1 MLHLWQLR
9 SYLATFQRLS
19 SSQQERKQTINHC
32 SSFEALSSP
41 AFRPSSRLSTTQEIV
56 SARSLSDLLQWGQ
69 TPALHLQNGILHA
82 DKGPL
87 VKRTGSSVDTVKRK
101 KEKKKTQ
108 KKELL
113 NEVVKSTGFP
123 KTHSSLLFRAGVK
136 RTRMPLKEQMMWN
149 FYYVY
154 LHSLLHIK

>member
-9 SYLATFQRLS
+9 SYLATFQWLS

-41 AFRPSSRLSTTQEIV
+41 AFRPSSRWVQLKKSISQIPFWFIAMRANPSTS
-56 SARSLSDLLQWGQ
+56 SAKWSFACRQRTTCKKDW
-69 TPALHLQNGILHA
+69 I
-82 DKGPL
+82 
-87 VKRTGSSVDTVKRK
+87 KRWHRKEKK
-101 KEKKKTQ
+101 KEKKKKQ
-108 KKELL
+108 RKELL

-136 RTRMPLKEQMMWN
+136 RRRMPLKEQMIWN